1 LTDNSDKLSQLT
13 SQLVLE
19 LIYAEPGKDTGLLPI
34 NCLLGEI
41 EELCTATPPPDPI
54 PQVLTLGRQWVDA
67 ILYSNGL
74 FDAASLKRLGE
85 WGNWL
90 ESAWG
95 AWERGQ
101 DLPELPATWQKELEA
116 PSLTAPTVL
125 ATSEPVEPTEEN
137 SSIVLNLESDAEL
150 LREFASE
157 CNEHLQN
164 IELSVLVLEGHSTDA
179 ETLGAIFR
187 TFHTLKG
194 GSGLLNLMP
203 LHRLA
208 HELESM
214 LELVRQHRLSLTANI
229 INLVLEGRD
238 VFTQVITQI
247 EGQLSGQE
255 PHQPIHVPVQGLVER
270 VRLVGRAALNPAT
283 TPPAPLESPA
293 GQDGPALEAASLK
306 PGVVPTDQPNQ
317 APCPPTPTVPLK
329 AESPETGVASGIGA
343 ACPALKVATQK
354 LDTLIDLV
362 GELVIA
368 QSLVARDPA
377 LPLHPNARLFR
388 NLAHLGRIT
397 NELQKTAMSMRMVPI
412 RSTFQ
417 KMNRLVRD
425 LAAKEGKQVELQ
437 VRGEDTELDRLLV
450 ENLNDPLVHMIRNAI
465 DHGIE
470 KPEVRLAQGKPAQGA
485 ISLSAWRQGGNMVIE
500 VKDDGAGLN
509 RDRIVAKA
517 LEQGLLQAKE
527 TLTDSEVFRLIF
539 SPGFSTAEKVTE
551 ISGRGVGMDV
561 VLRNV
566 EAMRGNIEVQSRP
579 GQGTS
584 FCIHLPLTLAIINGL
599 IVAVGEQRYILPV
612 LSVRESFRPKAQLIS
627 TLNERGEIVNVRG
640 RLSPLLR
647 LYDYFNVTPRF
658 TDPTQAL
665 VVVVGSEEE
674 NRCLLVDQLLGT
686 QEIVIKSL
694 GEPFK
699 RNRALAGAAILG
711 DGRVGLILDVD
722 YLVKLDGQSRVQI
735 AA

>member
-1 LTDNSDKLSQLT
+1 
-13 SQLVLE
+13 
-19 LIYAEPGKDTGLLPI
+19 
-34 NCLLGEI
+34 
-41 EELCTATPPPDPI
+41 
-54 PQVLTLGRQWVDA
+54 
-67 ILYSNGL
+67 
-74 FDAASLKRLGE
+74 
-85 WGNWL
+85 
-90 ESAWG
+90 
-95 AWERGQ
+95 
-101 DLPELPATWQKELEA
+101 
-116 PSLTAPTVL
+116 
-125 ATSEPVEPTEEN
+125 
-137 SSIVLNLESDAEL
+137 
-150 LREFASE
+150 
-157 CNEHLQN
+157 
-164 IELSVLVLEGHSTDA
+164 
-179 ETLGAIFR
+179 
-187 TFHTLKG
+187 
-194 GSGLLNLMP
+194 
-203 LHRLA
+203 
-208 HELESM
+208 
-214 LELVRQHRLSLTANI
+214 
-229 INLVLEGRD
+229 
-238 VFTQVITQI
+238 
-247 EGQLSGQE
+247 
-255 PHQPIHVPVQGLVER
+255 
-270 VRLVGRAALNPAT
+270 
-283 TPPAPLESPA
+283 
-293 GQDGPALEAASLK
+293 
-306 PGVVPTDQPNQ
+306 
-317 APCPPTPTVPLK
+317 
-329 AESPETGVASGIGA
+329 
-343 ACPALKVATQK
+343 
-354 LDTLIDLV
+354 
-362 GELVIA
+362 
-368 QSLVARDPA
+368 
-377 LPLHPNARLFR
+377 
-388 NLAHLGRIT
+388 
-397 NELQKTAMSMRMVPI
+397 MRMVPI

>member
-1 LTDNSDKLSQLT
+1 
-13 SQLVLE
+13 
-19 LIYAEPGKDTGLLPI
+19 
-34 NCLLGEI
+34 
-41 EELCTATPPPDPI
+41 
-54 PQVLTLGRQWVDA
+54 
-67 ILYSNGL
+67 
-74 FDAASLKRLGE
+74 
-85 WGNWL
+85 
-90 ESAWG
+90 
-95 AWERGQ
+95 
-101 DLPELPATWQKELEA
+101 
-116 PSLTAPTVL
+116 
-125 ATSEPVEPTEEN
+125 
-137 SSIVLNLESDAEL
+137 
-150 LREFASE
+150 
-157 CNEHLQN
+157 
-164 IELSVLVLEGHSTDA
+164 
-179 ETLGAIFR
+179 
-187 TFHTLKG
+187 
-194 GSGLLNLMP
+194 
-203 LHRLA
+203 
-208 HELESM
+208 
-214 LELVRQHRLSLTANI
+214 
-229 INLVLEGRD
+229 
-238 VFTQVITQI
+238 
-247 EGQLSGQE
+247 
-255 PHQPIHVPVQGLVER
+255 
-270 VRLVGRAALNPAT
+270 
-283 TPPAPLESPA
+283 
-293 GQDGPALEAASLK
+293 
-306 PGVVPTDQPNQ
+306 
-317 APCPPTPTVPLK
+317 
-329 AESPETGVASGIGA
+329 VASGIGA